1 MDKKMNELPLWY
13 KLTSA
18 ASIGFLAGCTVS
30 GGVSP
35 TIDSN
40 PGSNNNPN
48 NVDAIPTKTD
58 FERAKETLNSFVTS
72 HPEYANR
79 EASVVNFSINNIDS
93 NTVILET
100 TEEERQEISSFKYE
114 FDGYPLQQYDKAIVF
129 TMKTNPDGKS
139 QWVRLAGVWFP
150 TEDGSVNTA
159 WYYSPDAFDKNKE
172 VIDFKQRVF
181 GFNSRDDEYV
191 FWPLVEP
198 PYQMLW
204 SLDISSKDSKD
215 YTPWNGIDPFTL
227 PVGAIPVGAGKA
239 LFAPIPIES
248 LLPQS
253 VQEKFEL
260 AGIDLK
266 DLTKDGLPITLK
278 SGEVVLLTN
287 DELEKNIFLGQ
298 DNVLQYRDASNQNVI
313 YAYDKETGRWEVKY
327 TLSVSKE
334 EAQNNFF
341 DYDFVMRGGPGE
353 IAKLNAEPFPE
364 DVITGLNVVALI
376 PDVENKYYNYLYFDR
391 NGENIIKKNPGKEPY
406 RNIGWFSFVNEVGQQ
421 GYGTVWQWINTDKS
435 IVYLTTVGYA
445 GADPNLIRT
454 PFVKFNY
461 TMETP
466 NFTTGATIGKNQE
479 LNTLIQQWADTDII
493 PVELQDHALITHA
506 TFNP

>member
-72 HPEYANR
+72 HPEYSNR

-100 TEEERQEISSFKYE
+100 TEEEKQEISSFKYE

-239 LFAPIPIES
+239 LFAPMQVDIKPES
-248 LLPQS
+248 LLPQE
-253 VQEKFEL
+253 VERPIKEFLWCKDMHKFEECVIDVVDL
-260 AGIDLK
+260 QEHGRFAQSTLTEDLFDPALLKIMTEYSTPRDQDGEFLIPNIATAPNYKNEKTAPFKKSYMSGVTTINGVDQYVIQVPYYIEGI
-266 DLTKDGLPITLK
+266 
-278 SGEVVLLTN
+278 V
-287 DELEKNIFLGQ
+287 
-298 DNVLQYRDASNQNVI
+298 
-313 YAYDKETGRWEVKY
+313 
-327 TLSVSKE
+327 
-334 EAQNNFF
+334 
-341 DYDFVMRGGPGE
+341 
-353 IAKLNAEPFPE
+353 AKKFP
-364 DVITGLNVVALI
+364 VITGLAEAGDGGYRDWGVTMFLNKMNVV
-376 PDVENKYYNYLYFDR
+376 PW
-391 NGENIIKKNPGKEPY
+391 NISDLSLATQYKNP
-406 RNIGWFSFVNEVGQQ
+406 
-421 GYGTVWQWINTDKS
+421 NTG
-435 IVYLTTVGYA
+435 V
-445 GADPNLIRT
+445 
-454 PFVKFNY
+454 
-461 TMETP
+461 
-466 NFTTGATIGKNQE
+466 NFTIEEVNVIVEEMKVGNFA
-479 LNTLIQQWADTDII
+479 NTNGLVLKFDIADN
-493 PVELQDHALITHA
+493 HSGWYR
-506 TFNP
+506 

>member
-150 TEDGSVNTA
+150 TEDDSIITA

-239 LFAPIPIES
+239 LFAPIQVDIKPES
-248 LLPQS
+248 LLPQE
-253 VQEKFEL
+253 VKEKFEL

-266 DLTKDGLPITLK
+266 DMTNAKYDKDGLHITLE
-278 SGEVVLLTN
+278 SGEVVDLSKE
-287 DELEKNIFLGQ
+287 DLEKNIYLGQ
-298 DNVLQYRDASNQNVI
+298 DNVLQYRDETNQNVI
-313 YAYDKETGRWEVKY
+313 YAFDKESGKWGVGISEAESAAIALFDKYGVAPDTYILTDVDGIMVGTDKETGVEIFRDGRFDISYAVKLAKKDCEPTDFKPDKWGFMQSKDKESLGIY
-327 TLSVSKE
+327 LETL
-334 EAQNNFF
+334 F
-341 DYDFVMRGGPGE
+341 DDSNYLISDDAWLWMYWGSIDRTRQCWGLFGSDAIVYRDE
-353 IAKLNAEPFPE
+353 
-364 DVITGLNVVALI
+364 TGLAQDI
-376 PDVENKYYNYLYFDR
+376 P
-391 NGENIIKKNPGKEPY
+391 IIHLTED
-406 RNIGWFSFVNEVGQQ
+406 EV
-421 GYGTVWQWINTDKS
+421 D
-435 IVYLTTVGYA
+435 
-445 GADPNLIRT
+445 
-454 PFVKFNY
+454 
-461 TMETP
+461 E
-466 NFTTGATIGKNQE
+466 FTSNR
-479 LNTLIQQWADTDII
+479 
-493 PVELQDHALITHA
+493 
-506 TFNP
+506 